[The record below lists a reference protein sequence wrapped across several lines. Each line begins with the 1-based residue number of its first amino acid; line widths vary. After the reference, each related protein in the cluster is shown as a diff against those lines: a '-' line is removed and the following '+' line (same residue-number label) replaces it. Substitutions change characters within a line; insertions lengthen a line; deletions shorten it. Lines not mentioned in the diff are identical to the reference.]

1 MAAEQEPKELSM
13 AEILAS
19 IRKILEENGA
29 EETRRH
35 QDDDDEVLELT
46 SSMIVA
52 EANEVVPAKK
62 EENFAAKTE
71 IMPDFESELR
81 PVRQPLPPKPEPR
94 PTPDQ
99 AREPHPEP
107 HLHPERRPEP
117 PHPHL
122 RPEAP
127 RPTPDQARE
136 PHPEPHLHPER
147 RPEPPHP
154 HPRPEAPRPPKPE
167 PHPVSRDV
175 SEEIVRS
182 FTRMFEQNDFRRK
195 SEQPVFD
202 ADALLRQIVR
212 QAVSARLDNLM
223 LQNMVKETIVPVLE
237 EWLSHYLPK
246 LVAEEIERV
255 MVKAGRR

>member
-29 EETRRH
+29 EESRRH

-52 EANEVVPAKK
+52 ETSKAVSTKK

-71 IMPDFESELR
+71 IIPDFESELR
-81 PVRQPLPPKPEPR
+81 PVRQPSPIFKPEP
-94 PTPDQ
+94 
-99 AREPHPEP
+99 H
-107 HLHPERRPEP
+107 
-117 PHPHL
+117 
-122 RPEAP
+122 PEAP
-127 RPTPDQARE
+127 RPPKPVPQ
-136 PHPEPHLHPER
+136 PEH

-154 HPRPEAPRPPKPE
+154 HPEAPRPPKPA
-167 PHPVSRDV
+167 PQPVSRDV
-175 SEEIVRS
+175 SEEIIRS

-195 SEQPVFD
+195 TEQPVFD
-202 ADALLRQIVR
+202 ADALLRQIAR
-212 QAVSARLDNLM
+212 QAVAARLDNLM

>member
-81 PVRQPLPPKPEPR
+81 PVRQPLPPTPE
-94 PTPDQ
+94 
-99 AREPHPEP
+99 
-107 HLHPERRPEP
+107 
-117 PHPHL
+117 
-122 RPEAP
+122 P

>member
-117 PHPHL
+117 PHPH
-122 RPEAP
+122 
-127 RPTPDQARE
+127 
-136 PHPEPHLHPER
+136 
-147 RPEPPHP
+147 
-154 HPRPEAPRPPKPE
+154 PRPEAPRPPKPE

-175 SEEIVRS
+175 SEDIVRS